1 MSLSIGDTT
10 SITGLFQKK
19 SKRVVEDMLYFSE
32 NPLFLEKTSFHPRK
46 FCKNVWYPLEV
57 PRSKAKTQFHMSSPW
72 KSTSFLIDSRNFHM
86 SFTTPGN
93 SILST
98 TLYVT
103 WGSCFF
109 SKRRF
114 YGIVYTCCIW
124 LILPFYYNLFL
135 FFMIP
140 YLSFI
145 SYFCNSMF
153 YTRNFFSIF
162 VKDFSFSSFPFN
174 TLNIWKILLFF

>member
-57 PRSKAKTQFHMSSPW
+57 PRSKTKTQFHMSSPW

-109 SKRRF
+109 FKKMLLW
-114 YGIVYTCCIW
+114 YCIYLLY
-124 LILPFYYNLFL
+124 LINSSVLLQPVPIFHDSLSIIYQLFL
-135 FFMIP
+135 Q
-140 YLSFI
+140 
-145 SYFCNSMF
+145 
-153 YTRNFFSIF
+153 
-162 VKDFSFSSFPFN
+162 
-174 TLNIWKILLFF
+174 